1 MLKIFTWEYNI
12 GSNKIEVGIEKSFI
26 GLILYIYM
34 IRLSMAE
41 KGIFSYTR
49 GGFYVHYY
57 KVLFNYSKIM
67 IEGSKVSRS
76 CFILIF

>member
-1 MLKIFTWEYNI
+1 
-12 GSNKIEVGIEKSFI
+12 
-26 GLILYIYM
+26 M